1 MSISAQ
7 PPAGLAPD
15 WGIGHYELFAP
26 ALEPAAASIVA
37 LADPRAGEELLDV
50 ACGTGNAAVLAARTG
65 ANVTGLDLSPRL
77 LDLARAR
84 AAAERVP
91 AAFVVGDAQ
100 ELPFEDGSFDAVVS
114 VFGAIFAFDA
124 RRAFSEVLRVLKPE
138 GRAFVSAWVPAGA
151 IDAMIGVI
159 VPAVGR
165 AMGHEIPSFPWSDP
179 DAVSTIASSLGATVR
194 FHHGGDIVFT
204 ASSPERYLELQER
217 EHPLMLLS
225 RAVLEQAGTY
235 PAVRRQ
241 ALAALR
247 DGNEDPHAFRATS
260 PYRIIEIRHGDLND

>member
-7 PPAGLAPD
+7 PPATLAPD
-15 WGIGHYELFAP
+15 WGISHYELFAP
-26 ALEPAAASIVA
+26 DLQPAAAAVVA
-37 LADPRAGEELLDV
+37 LADPRPGEELLDV

-77 LDLARAR
+77 LDAARAR
-84 AAAERVP
+84 AAAQRAP

-114 VFGAIFAFDA
+114 VFGAIFALDA
-124 RRAFSEVLRVLKPE
+124 RRAFAELLRVLKPD
-138 GRAFVSAWVPAGA
+138 GGAFVSAWVPAGA

-159 VPAVGR
+159 VPAVSR
-165 AMGHEIPSFPWSDP
+165 AMGREIPRFPWDDP
-179 DAVSTIASSLGATVR
+179 DAVGTMASSLGATVR
-194 FHHGGDIVFT
+194 FHRGGEIAFT
-204 ASSPERYLELQER
+204 ASSPEDYLERQER
-217 EHPLMLLS
+217 DHPLTILS
-225 RAVLEQAGTY
+225 RVLLEQAGTH
-235 PAVRRQ
+235 PAVRRE

-260 PYRIIEIRHGDLND
+260 PYRIIEIRHR